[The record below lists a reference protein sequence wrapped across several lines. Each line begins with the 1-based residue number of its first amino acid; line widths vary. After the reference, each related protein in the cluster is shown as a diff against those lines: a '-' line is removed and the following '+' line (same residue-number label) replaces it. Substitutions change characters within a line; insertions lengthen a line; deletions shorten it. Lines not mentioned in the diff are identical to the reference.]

1 MKTSIEYGLT
11 HPEVKDNLREYI
23 INLGAQLA
31 KKSNQ
36 RKINKISVKFQFVR
50 RKFYAFFLKKR
61 A

>member
-36 RKINKISVKFQFVR
+36 KENKNKRKISIR
-50 RKFYAFFLKKR
+50 
-61 A
+61 

>member
-36 RKINKISVKFQFVR
+36 KINKISVKFQFVR
-50 RKFYAFFLKKR
+50 RKFYAYFLKEK

>member
-50 RKFYAFFLKKR
+50 RKFYAFS
-61 A
+61 

>member
-31 KKSNQ
+31 KKS
-36 RKINKISVKFQFVR
+36 KPKEIKISVKFQFVR
-50 RKFYAFFLKKR
+50 RKFYAFS
-61 A
+61 

>member
-36 RKINKISVKFQFVR
+36 KKINKNKRKISIR
-50 RKFYAFFLKKR
+50 
-61 A
+61 

>member
-31 KKSNQ
+31 KKEQ
-36 RKINKISVKFQFVR
+36 PKEKINKNKRKISIR
-50 RKFYAFFLKKR
+50 
-61 A
+61 